1 MQSLSF
7 SAWLISLSIMGSMFI
22 HVVTNG
28 KIASFSWLNNI
39 PLCLR
44 VYIHIRYC
52 VHMLWIT
59 LQWTWEYRCVFESL
73 FSFPLDIYPEVEL
86 PDMLELFLIFWGTS
100 ILYSTVISIN
110 RVGGSPYLYILT
122 DTHQHLLSS
131 GWQLCNRCEVIY
143 LIMIL
148 IYISLMII
156 NVEHLFLNMLVICMS
171 FLEKCLFKASAPIF
185 LLKFFD
191 FLFCFPIQLYYIF
204 WILTPY
210 QIYDLQIFSPALWA
224 AFPFCWWFPLL
235 CRSCQSDGVPLVHFD
250 FSCLCF
256 RYHIQKTI
264 TKTTIKEF
272 MPFAFFKEFYGFRSY
287 MKVFNPFWVDF
298 FGIM

>member
-1 MQSLSF
+1 
-7 SAWLISLSIMGSMFI
+7 
-22 HVVTNG
+22 
-28 KIASFSWLNNI
+28 
-39 PLCLR
+39 
-44 VYIHIRYC
+44 
-52 VHMLWIT
+52 
-59 LQWTWEYRCVFESL
+59 
-73 FSFPLDIYPEVEL
+73 
-86 PDMLELFLIFWGTS
+86 MLELFLIFWGTS
-100 ILYSTVISIN
+100 ILYSTVAKLFYISIN
-110 RVGGSPYLYILT
+110 RVGGSPFLYILT
-122 DTHQHLLSS
+122 DTHPHLLSS
-131 GWQLCNRCEVIY
+131 GWQLCDRCEVIPHHDFNLHFPDDY
-143 LIMIL
+143 QCWTPFPKYAGHL
-148 IYISLMII
+148 YVSFGK
-156 NVEHLFLNMLVICMS
+156 NVWSGPLLPF
-171 FLEKCLFKASAPIF
+171 F
-185 LLKFFD
+185 LLKFFG

-204 WILTPY
+204 CILTPY